1 MNDKDHPTSQLTGPE
16 AIASALAAG
25 ESIGLLLVRKGP
37 LSTEAKAVVAQ
48 AQAAGIPLRME
59 SVNDLRR
66 MGRGTQDS
74 EVLALVGRHPEHD
87 LAQLMAGD
95 GAVWLISG
103 GAYPAN
109 VGVTIRTVEVSGA
122 AGLVIDG
129 EFTRKMKHLA
139 MRVAMRAD
147 RFMPVLWESSLVAIE
162 QAKAA
167 GRPIVALEDTGTLAP
182 WDVDLSGNPLIV
194 VGGERDGIVPE
205 VLACC
210 DSIVRIPMPGFI
222 GSYNVQIAVSMV
234 AAERLRQ
241 RS

>member
-1 MNDKDHPTSQLTGPE
+1 MRNSQPKTSQLTGPV
-16 AIASALAAG
+16 AIAAALDEG
-25 ESIGLLLVRKGP
+25 MSLGLLLVRKGP
-37 LSTEAKAVVAQ
+37 LSDEAQVVVERAR
-48 AQAAGIPLRME
+48 ATGVPIRME

-66 MGRGTQDS
+66 MGRGTQDG
-74 EVLALVGRHPEHD
+74 EVLALVGRNPQHN
-87 LAQLMAGD
+87 LAELMAGE
-95 GAVWLISG
+95 GAVWLVSG

-129 EFTRKMKHLA
+129 EFSRKMKHLA

-147 RFMPVLWESSLVAIE
+147 RFMPVLWESSIAAIE
-162 QAKAA
+162 EARAV
-167 GRPIVALEDTGTLAP
+167 GRPIVALEDSGTLAP

-194 VGGERDGIVPE
+194 VGGERDGISSD
-205 VLACC
+205 VLTCC
-210 DSIVRIPMPGFI
+210 DSVVRIPMPGFI

-241 RS
+241 QA